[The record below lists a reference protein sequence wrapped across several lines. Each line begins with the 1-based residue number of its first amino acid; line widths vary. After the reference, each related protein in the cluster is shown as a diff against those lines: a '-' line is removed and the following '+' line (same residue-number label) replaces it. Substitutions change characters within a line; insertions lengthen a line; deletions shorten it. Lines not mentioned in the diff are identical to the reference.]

1 MSAGTLYDTGAQP
14 VEVRIYDHGRLLT
27 RELCESEDDAA
38 AVVERWSD
46 VANLFV
52 VADDIS
58 AKHGPHDI
66 LAHEDPPMDPDEDYP
81 IASAPLPGYGTE

>member
-58 AKHGPHDI
+58 AQHEPDDI
-66 LAHEDPPMDPDEDYP
+66 LAPEDPLMGGDEDQP
-81 IASAPLPGYGTE
+81 LASMPLPGYGTE